1 MRHVWVPSAV
11 VVLGLLGAPAEAQP
25 TYRPCDASA
34 DYDGCECRGY
44 RRGQDQVVAPST
56 HPTRP
61 ELCNLINLQT
71 AFDYAVGAGGEG
83 LAVVLL
89 RGERYALSGPVY
101 DLRGQTVA
109 ETVNDGVIR
118 ARAHGQRWTSSG
130 SGPYPRISLPPF
142 RGYDE
147 HAPVGC
153 ETPPGPDRGSG
164 RKPRSPERRPS
175 VPCPRH
181 PKHQMQ
187 IFDAEGHRVTIDHLE
202 LDGGLD
208 PSCAPRMPPFGGR
221 RRYFRRPALVE
232 LGGSALASGTAFHD
246 NVVVNAAGWTALHL
260 FEGPLDESGAP
271 ACRGVEV
278 HGNTISDLGW
288 NLCDP
293 VTGRDGNPP
302 QCYWADGIS
311 MACAGSVRQN
321 TIRNPTDVGI
331 VAFVG
336 DVSIEGNVVSSDRG
350 KAFGGIAAVTEFERS
365 DGTWV
370 ANHDGT
376 LIAGNTVRADPG
388 GAFDIGVAVG
398 SWAWSCAPN
407 ARPTFANSLVI
418 ANRIDAGEGRINYG
432 LAVTLADGVQKE
444 GLRVGSTRT
453 CGPTRCWEEFR
464 PNTFRGDFGVGTP
477 GLGCSG
483 RAAGWPS
490 PYVVNACSQCWLQEG
505 YAHAED
511 YKLLL
516 GGLAHT
522 NPSTCP
528 R

>member
-1 MRHVWVPSAV
+1 MRTVWVLAAV
-11 VVLGLLGAPAEAQP
+11 AVGLVGARAEAQP
-25 TYRPCDASA
+25 SSKSCDASSY
-34 DYDGCECRGY
+34 YDGCECRGY

-56 HPTRP
+56 HPTRA
-61 ELCNLINLQT
+61 ELCNLVNLQT
-71 AFDYAVGAGGEG
+71 AFDRAVGADGEG
-83 LAVVLL
+83 LTVVLL
-89 RGERYALSGPVY
+89 RGERYPLSPPVY
-101 DLRGQTVA
+101 ELRGGTVVD
-109 ETVNDGVIR
+109 TINDGVIR

-153 ETPPGPDRGSG
+153 EEVPGPYLASG
-164 RKPRSPERRPS
+164 RKPKIPKARPFF
-175 VPCPRH
+175 PCPRY

-187 IFDAEGHRVTIDHLE
+187 LFDAGGYRVTIDHLE

-208 PSCAPRMPPFGGR
+208 PSCAPRMPPFGGWR
-221 RRYFRRPALVE
+221 RHFTRPALVE

-260 FEGPLDESGAP
+260 FEGPLDESGIP

-278 HGNTISDLGW
+278 FGNTFADLGH

-293 VTGRDGNPP
+293 VTGRDGDPP

-311 MACAGSVRQN
+311 MACTGSVRQN
-321 TIRNPTDVGI
+321 TVRNATDVGI

-370 ANHDGT
+370 ANHDDT
-376 LIAGNTVRADPG
+376 VIAGNTVRADPG

-398 SWAWSCAPN
+398 LWAWSCEPR

-418 ANRIDAGEGRINYG
+418 ANRIDAGQGRINYG
-432 LAVTLADGVQKE
+432 LAVTLADGVLKE

-453 CGPTRCWEEFR
+453 CGPARCWEEFL
-464 PNTFRGDFGVGTP
+464 PNTFRGDFGGGTP
-477 GLGCSG
+477 GLGCAG
-483 RAAGWPS
+483 RSAGRPS
-490 PYVVNACSQCWLQEG
+490 PYVVNSCTECWLQEG

-516 GGLAHT
+516 GGIAHAR
-522 NPSTCP
+522 PPACP

>member
-101 DLRGQTVA
+101 DLRGQTVV

-246 NVVVNAAGWTALHL
+246 NVVLNAAGWTALHL

-370 ANHDGT
+370 AQRRRHTHRGEH
-376 LIAGNTVRADPG
+376 RPG
-388 GAFDIGVAVG
+388 GSRRRLRHRRRRRLVG
-398 SWAWSCAPN
+398 LELRAE
-407 ARPTFANSLVI
+407 RPADVRQLTRDRQPHRCGRGPDQL
-418 ANRIDAGEGRINYG
+418 RTGGDAGGWRPEGRP
-432 LAVTLADGVQKE
+432 ARGVDPN
-444 GLRVGSTRT
+444 LRS
-453 CGPTRCWEEFR
+453 
-464 PNTFRGDFGVGTP
+464 D
-477 GLGCSG
+477 
-483 RAAGWPS
+483 A
-490 PYVVNACSQCWLQEG
+490 
-505 YAHAED
+505 
-511 YKLLL
+511 LL
-516 GGLAHT
+516 GRVPPQHVQGGFRCRDTGARLLG
-522 NPSTCP
+522 P
-528 R
+528 RRRPAVPTS